1 MDNNFFIDK
10 NDWVDKVGYCRA
22 KRTGNII
29 HISGTVANDEFG
41 NPIGL
46 DNAAL
51 QTRKI
56 LEKFEE
62 IMEHFN
68 STINSIVRTRI
79 FTTDISRWEEI
90 GLVHGEFFRE
100 IKPTTTM
107 VEVSKLIREE
117 YIVEIEAEAIIED

>member
-1 MDNNFFIDK
+1 MDNIFFIDK

-41 NPIGL
+41 KPIGL

-56 LEKFEE
+56 LEKFVE

-68 STINSIVRTRI
+68 SSINSIVRTRI

>member
-1 MDNNFFIDK
+1 MNNNFFLDN

-22 KRTGNII
+22 RRTGNLI
-29 HISGTVANDEFG
+29 HISGTVANDDNG
-41 NPIGL
+41 NPVGL

-68 STINSIVRTRI
+68 SSINSIVRTRI